1 MPRDYWGEA
10 KIKFPL
16 PSYPKEDAF
25 EDSAKYEVAVDRFG
39 MDCQQVLAEHST
51 WVNHE
56 TIADLACE
64 SEAACA
70 RVADN
75 KKHCEAEEE
84 KKHQEMG
91 EHPRKQGQVDTAG
104 STLAECQGTSETGNV
119 SRPSAHGTPTDLRN
133 GHSRGW
139 IPAECLEQKMR
150 RKLSSHFTQV
160 LLYITDG

>member
-1 MPRDYWGEA
+1 MLLPPIFFTIIVMPHNYWGEA

-56 TIADLACE
+56 TIADLACK

-70 RVADN
+70 RWADN
-75 KKHCEAEEE
+75 KKHCEVEEE
-84 KKHQEMG
+84 KKHRETG

-104 STLAECQGTSETGNV
+104 LTLAESSTSGV
-119 SRPSAHGTPTDLRN
+119 KKVLQVCMYCAK
-133 GHSRGW
+133 RGELFLLLF
-139 IPAECLEQKMR
+139 IYFCF
-150 RKLSSHFTQV
+150 LSS
-160 LLYITDG
+160 LC